1 MLQGGDTSA
10 GQLPENIGKNRY
22 RDVLPY
28 EVSKCWLINIAGID
42 SVNNTLYRRLEYNST
57 RLTTALAMTTS
68 MQALLT

>member
-28 EVSKCWLINIAGID
+28 EVSKCWLINILLGLILLIILYIGD
-42 SVNNTLYRRLEYNST
+42 SST
-57 RLTTALAMTTS
+57 TQLG
-68 MQALLT
+68 